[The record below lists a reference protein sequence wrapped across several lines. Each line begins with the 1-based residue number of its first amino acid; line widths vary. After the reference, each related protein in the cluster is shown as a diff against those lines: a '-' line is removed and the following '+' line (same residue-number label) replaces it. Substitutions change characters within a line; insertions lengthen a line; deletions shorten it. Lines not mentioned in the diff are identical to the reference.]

1 MIHTG
6 LCAVRDTLRRRV
18 GTRPNG
24 EPFVHITC
32 PGKGIEGQRNY
43 LGLMFIGLEQE
54 TSLQHDVLQGM
65 SLDANIIFM
74 LYSVFA
80 DYGES
85 LRHLSSALSCFQET
99 SSVTRADFPGLN
111 LPEHILHIEPYF
123 FPLVQQLQTWNPF
136 MDDSIPFMFYKLRS
150 LRFRAKKSAAPAV
163 KGIDTAFMKG
173 GS

>member
-1 MIHTG
+1 MIHSA

-24 EPFVHITC
+24 EQLVHITC

-54 TSLQHDVLQGM
+54 TCLQSDIPQGM
-65 SLDANIIFM
+65 SLDANIVFM

-85 LRHLSSALSCFQET
+85 LHHLSGALSCFQET
-99 SSVTRADFPGLN
+99 SSVTRTDFPGLN
-111 LPEHILHIEPYF
+111 LPEHTMHIEPYF

-150 LRFRAKKSAAPAV
+150 LRFRAKKGAAPIV
-163 KGIDTAFMKG
+163 KEIDAAFRKG
-173 GS
+173 GT